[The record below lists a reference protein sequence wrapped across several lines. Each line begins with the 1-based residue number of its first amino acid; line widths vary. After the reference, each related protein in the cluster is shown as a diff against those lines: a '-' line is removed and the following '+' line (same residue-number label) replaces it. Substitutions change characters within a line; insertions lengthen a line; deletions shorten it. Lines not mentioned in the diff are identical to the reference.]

1 MKRNVDEATFDTAIL
16 YSCEIWI
23 DASCQVLDKLYLGAI
38 KYLLGVSKTIANDLC
53 LVEIWMEP
61 LEAVVK
67 QRQYNSMN
75 KLIHTWAGD

>member
-23 DASCQVLDKLYLGAI
+23 DASCQVVDKLYLGAI

-53 LVEIWMEP
+53 L
-61 LEAVVK
+61 L
-67 QRQYNSMN
+67 
-75 KLIHTWAGD
+75 